1 MSEHTSAVEMQ
12 VRRVRRT
19 DLHDIVDLLKA
30 ADRPL
35 VVDRAGAKRFR
46 NIVGDLGCDFDV
58 VVARERVCGF
68 VHIAYVRDLLVGNRA
83 QLMALIGATR
93 KVREILLGRAVQRA
107 LRRRCR
113 DVTVLP
119 NEWVSIDSLDFSDD
133 WRSADGCHRL
143 DLEAGR
149 RNAPSGDLPAGSQT
163 CRG

>member
-1 MSEHTSAVEMQ
+1 MSEQTSAVEMR

-30 ADRPL
+30 ADRSL
-35 VVDRAGAKRFR
+35 AVDRAGAKRFR

-58 VVARERVCGF
+58 TVARERVCGF
-68 VHIAYVRDLLVGNRA
+68 VHITYVRDLLVGNRA
-83 QLMALIGATR
+83 QLMALIGATQE
-93 KVREILLGRAVQRA
+93 VRQILLERAVQRA

-119 NEWVSIDSLDFSDD
+119 NAWVAVESLDFTDD
-133 WRSADGCHRL
+133 WRSADGCRRL

-149 RNAPSGDLPAGSQT
+149 RNAATGDLPAGRQT
-163 CRG
+163 C